1 MALNY
6 KNNTRQCAQQS
17 KPTVT
22 LAGFNFFLFI
32 LGIIMGTYYP
42 EPLKNKLYMG
52 CLFFLEIGCF
62 SVSST
67 LYAKPTGIASS
78 ISQQREHAVQLAR
91 QGQLQPAIVAL
102 QQLHRRAPHDIKVSA
117 DLIVLLRQAG
127 RNKDIAVLTQ
137 RATLQQQ
144 SLRMP
149 AYAVIAWIGG
159 LRDSQQP
166 KLAYQVVQ
174 QRATQGLAP
183 QIDPLYDATLAAE
196 AGQVNAA
203 QGILQRLN
211 PASLQSADQY
221 AQLAYIYRL
230 TGDQQKALANADQ
243 ALRMQPAQPLA
254 LSQHQQLMRQQAVTL
269 ASQQQ
274 FEPALAILNQL
285 HQQNPDD
292 ANITADLIVV
302 LRKAGRNADI
312 VQLGRQEQLATKLQK
327 LPDYAYKSWLDAL
340 RDQRQFQSAFDI
352 AQQIN
357 DQAEKQSGHTSPIDP
372 WYYATLAAEAGQTAV
387 VQQLLPALQQ
397 GQLNADHYAQLAY
410 IQQLCGLSQQ
420 AVMSSQ
426 QALAL
431 NPRQRLALEQQFVAL
446 KNLNRIDQA
455 YALALQHPDIF
466 LASSVWPVKADWL
479 SQNLQAALKQKE
491 VLESQ
496 GQYQQA
502 RQLID
507 QNILALRQALD
518 QLDKSREEY
527 PPLLNDY
534 LYALRVNERFLELIQ
549 QYQQLSVSEQFQLQ
563 PYAKQAVADAY
574 LARKQPQKAHD
585 IYQYLINNVLQPDAE
600 LLIADYYA
608 LLEQQQYPQASERLV
623 MLDQQFP
630 AVTGS
635 TIDVSAHNT
644 RVRVEQMLALD
655 AAYRNRLDIAAPKL
669 QQLVVQNPN
678 NINLANDYATI
689 LNWRGLPQAS
699 DQVVQ
704 QTYEKAPYSIALDL
718 TTTSN
723 ARDLQHDADW
733 KNALDKASQ
742 KSPNN
747 SGVLKAQQEWQDRQ
761 RVTVQSDLN
770 IGRSKADE
778 QVLNQVNGSRDREWR
793 TRINSPWLDGLMIGH
808 WRMFA
813 DHQDRWA
820 DLEPTHQRDQR
831 LGLGAEWQQDR
842 KSAWVLI
849 NQQLDNQS
857 SQAQRDRPT
866 GQHKT
871 GVSAGWGHWLNDHW
885 RYRLGYDYNSAQIPL
900 RALEAGLDANGYQA
914 GVDWRQH
921 ESRSASFNYQA
932 LDISDGNLRQS
943 LSGAFNQ
950 RLFANE
956 KHITTGGLEAFYETN
971 SQPGGSYFNPDHNLS
986 YGINMQH
993 DWMTWR
999 GDEQQSFNQHFEL
1012 GTGMNQQAGF
1022 SGKSYVNALYQHE
1035 WQLSRTWQVNYG
1047 VGWGS
1052 QVYDGNREH
1061 RTYGVLGLSGA
1072 F

>member
-1 MALNY
+1 
-6 KNNTRQCAQQS
+6 
-17 KPTVT
+17 
-22 LAGFNFFLFI
+22 
-32 LGIIMGTYYP
+32 MGTYYP
-42 EPLKNKLYMG
+42 DPLKNKLYVG

-67 LYAKPTGIASS
+67 LYAKPIDTALS

-102 QQLHRRAPHDIKVSA
+102 QQLHQRSPHDIKVTA

-127 RNKDIAVLTQ
+127 RNKDIAALTR
-137 RATLQQQ
+137 RATLQHQ

-149 AYAVIAWIGG
+149 AYAVMAWIGG

-166 KLAYQVVQ
+166 KLAYQVTQ
-174 QRATQGLAP
+174 QRAAQGLAP

-196 AGQVNAA
+196 AGQTSAA
-203 QGILQRLN
+203 QSILQRLN
-211 PASLQSADQY
+211 PASLQSANQY
-221 AQLAYIYRL
+221 AQLAYVYRL
-230 TGDQQKALANADQ
+230 TGDQQQALVNADQ
-243 ALRMQPAQPLA
+243 ALRMQPAQSLA
-254 LSQHQQLMRQQAVTL
+254 LAQQRQLMRQQAVKL

-274 FEPALAILNQL
+274 FEPALATLKQL
-285 HQQNPDD
+285 HEQSPDD
-292 ANITADLIVV
+292 ANMTADLIVV

-312 VQLGRQEQLATKLQK
+312 VQLSRQEKLQTKLQN
-327 LPDYAYKSWLDAL
+327 LPAYAYKSWLDAL
-340 RDQRQFQSAFDI
+340 RDRRQFQYAFDI

-357 DQAEKQSGHTSPIDP
+357 RQTDPLPNHIAPLDP

-387 VQQLLPALQQ
+387 VQQLMPSLQQ
-397 GQLNADHYAQLAY
+397 GQLNADQYAQLAY
-410 IQQLCGLSQQ
+410 IQQLSGLSQQ

-431 NPRQRLALEQQFVAL
+431 NPQQRLALEQQFVAL
-446 KNLNRIDQA
+446 KNLNRIDAA

-466 LASSVWPVKADWL
+466 SASTVWPLKADWL
-479 SQNLQAALKQKE
+479 SQNLQAALKQKDA
-491 VLESQ
+491 LEAQ

-502 RQLID
+502 RQHID

-518 QLDKSREEY
+518 QLDKSSEQY
-527 PPLLNDY
+527 PPLFNDY
-534 LYALRVNERFLELIQ
+534 LYALRVNERFAELIQ

-574 LARKQPQKAHD
+574 LARKQPQKAHE
-585 IYQYLINNVLQPDAE
+585 IYQYLLDNVLQPDAE

-608 LLEQQQYPQASERLV
+608 LLEQEQYPQASERLV
-623 MLDQQFP
+623 TLDQQFP
-630 AVTGS
+630 VVTDS
-635 TIDVSAHNT
+635 NADVNAHNM

-669 QQLVVQNPN
+669 QQLVVQNPG

-704 QTYEKAPYSIALDL
+704 QAYEKAAYSVALDL

-723 ARDLQHDADW
+723 ARDLQHDVDW

-742 KSPNN
+742 KAPNN

-778 QVLNQVNGSRDREWR
+778 QILNSVNGSRDREWH

-831 LGLGAEWQQDR
+831 LGLGTEWQQDR
-842 KSAWVLI
+842 KSAWILI
-849 NQQLDNQS
+849 NQQLGHQAD
-857 SQAQRDRPT
+857 QAQSDR
-866 GQHKT
+866 QT

-900 RALEAGLDANGYQA
+900 RALEAGLNANGYQA

-971 SQPGGSYFNPDHNLS
+971 SQSGGSYFNPDHNLS
-986 YGINMQH
+986 YGINLQH

>member
-1 MALNY
+1 
-6 KNNTRQCAQQS
+6 
-17 KPTVT
+17 
-22 LAGFNFFLFI
+22 
-32 LGIIMGTYYP
+32 MGRSYP
-42 EPLKNKLYMG
+42 DPLKNKLYLG

-67 LYAKPTGIASS
+67 LYAKPAGTALS

-91 QGQLQPAIVAL
+91 QGQLKPAIVVL
-102 QQLHRRAPHDIKVSA
+102 QRLHQRSPHDIKVTA
-117 DLIVLLRQAG
+117 DLMVLLRQAG
-127 RNKDIAVLTQ
+127 RNKDIAVLTR

-166 KLAYQVVQ
+166 KLAYQVAQ
-174 QRATQGLAP
+174 QRTAQGLAP
-183 QIDPLYDATLAAE
+183 QIDPLYYATLAAE
-196 AGQVNAA
+196 AGQVSAA
-203 QGILQRLN
+203 QAILQHLN

-230 TGDQQKALANADQ
+230 TGDEQKALVNADQ

-254 LSQHQQLMRQQAVTL
+254 LSQQQQLMRQQAVKL

-274 FEPALAILNQL
+274 FEPALATLHQL

-292 ANITADLIVV
+292 FNITADLIVV

-312 VQLGRQEQLATKLQK
+312 VQLSQQEKLPTKLQN

-352 AQQIN
+352 AQHIN
-357 DQAEKQSGHTSPIDP
+357 RQTDNLPHHPARIDP
-372 WYYATLAAEAGQTAV
+372 WYYATLAAEAGQTTV
-387 VQQLLPALQQ
+387 VQQLIPSLQQ
-397 GQLNADHYAQLAY
+397 GQLDADQYARLAY
-410 IQQLCGLSQQ
+410 IQRLAGFSEQ
-420 AVMSSQ
+420 AIVSSQ
-426 QALAL
+426 RALAL
-431 NPRQRLALEQQFVAL
+431 NPQQRLALEQQFVAL
-446 KNLNRIDQA
+446 SNLNQTEAA
-455 YALALQHPDIF
+455 YQLALQHPEVF
-466 LASSVWPVKADWL
+466 SENMLWPVKADWL
-479 SQNLQAALKQKE
+479 SQNLQAALKQKDA
-491 VLESQ
+491 LEAQ

-502 RQLID
+502 RQRID

-518 QLDKSREEY
+518 QLDKSSEQY
-527 PPLLNDY
+527 PPLFNDY
-534 LYALRVNERFLELIQ
+534 LYALRVNERLPELIK

-574 LARKQPQKAHD
+574 LARKQPQKAHE
-585 IYQYLINNVLQPDAE
+585 IYQYLLDNVLQPDAE

-608 LLEQQQYPQASERLV
+608 LLEQEQYPQASERLAA
-623 MLDQQFP
+623 LDQQFP
-630 AVTGS
+630 AVTDS
-635 TIDVSAHNT
+635 KTDVNAHNT

-669 QQLVVQNPN
+669 QQLVAQNPD

-689 LNWRGLPQAS
+689 LNWRGLPQAA

-704 QTYEKAPYSIALDL
+704 QAYEKAPYSVALDL

-723 ARDLQHDADW
+723 ARDLQHDVDW

-742 KSPNN
+742 KAPNN

-761 RVTVQSDLN
+761 RVTLQSDLN
-770 IGRSKADE
+770 IGRSQADE
-778 QVLNQVNGSRDREWR
+778 KTLNSVNGSRDREWH

-849 NQQLDNQS
+849 NQQLGNQA
-857 SQAQRDRPT
+857 SQAQSDRQA

-921 ESRSASFNYQA
+921 ESRNASFNYQA

-1012 GTGMNQQAGF
+1012 GTGINQQAGF

-1061 RTYGVLGLSGA
+1061 RTYGVLGLSGV